1 MLFGLQAVCVFC
13 DHKVDRKDVI
23 KMQLHCGL
31 QAMRKDCRS
40 CRARAMNAPLHR
52 RMLKVVDESRRAS
65 EVVENN
71 VLGAW
76 ERSGK
81 YDQVI
86 ELQASPPRGCAAKKR
101 WGNFKVAQAF
111 LPVLV
116 S

>member
-13 DHKVDRKDVI
+13 DHRLDRKDVI

-40 CRARAMNAPLHR
+40 FRARAMNAPLHR
-52 RMLKVVDESRRAS
+52 RTLKVVDESRRAS

-76 ERSGK
+76 GNC
-81 YDQVI
+81 DQVI
-86 ELQASPPRGCAAKKR
+86 ERDEVKDKAKDK
-101 WGNFKVAQAF
+101 A
-111 LPVLV
+111 
-116 S
+116 